1 MASSFDWSGYL
12 KLAEELGKRTDEA
25 SLRSAISRA
34 YYYVYHLALKRAQA
48 NNFEFVKGGMHTQ
61 LWRVFSESP
70 ELDCK
75 MLGTITSRMM
85 ERRTRADYNNIFTRI
100 SEEVPDTLAD
110 AQSFAVLFSKTSS
123 TVSKSEKHP
132 PIERLPL
139 HYQYSLETK
148 KEYF

>member
-34 YYYVYHLALKRAQA
+34 YYYVYHFALKRAQA

-61 LWRVFSESP
+61 LWRVFIESP

-75 MLGTITSRMM
+75 MLGTIASRMM
-85 ERRTRADYNNIFTRI
+85 ERRTRAD
-100 SEEVPDTLAD
+100 
-110 AQSFAVLFSKTSS
+110 
-123 TVSKSEKHP
+123 
-132 PIERLPL
+132 
-139 HYQYSLETK
+139 
-148 KEYF
+148 